1 MSQKNRAAALAAA
14 QASQQPID
22 GQQPVDGATEGTG
35 AAGAAEGADT
45 QEEQLASEQQQ
56 TVEDGAAEG
65 AAGSEGSATEG
76 ESAPAQTAPAAPVV
90 IDTSL
95 QAAATSSA
103 QVASR
108 GTVAPPRVKSADQE
122 IVQAPSAPIMA
133 KTAAAAPAGPSLQ
146 EEMER
151 ILDGV
156 PGTDRFAI
164 ISIADYCVK
173 ADLKRSNDAKTL
185 AKLNVQ
191 LWNNISNLI
200 NKQDEHFEK
209 LFTCLLRFFSLEGKN
224 ALSEIAINR
233 GVEYMALTAPELQ
246 GYYNITTL
254 LRLTADPKSR
264 KQVLQSAIDLPK
276 ALKNGLSQEGAA
288 RVVTYFETH

>member
-14 QASQQPID
+14 QANQQPID

-35 AAGAAEGADT
+35 AVDAAEGTDA
-45 QEEQLASEQQQ
+45 QKEQLASEQQQ
-56 TVEDGAAEG
+56 AGEDGAAEG

-76 ESAPAQTAPAAPVV
+76 EAAPAQIAPAAPVV

-95 QAAATSSA
+95 QAAATSNA

-122 IVQAPSAPIMA
+122 VVQAPSAPIMTKA
-133 KTAAAAPAGPSLQ
+133 AAAAPAGPSLQ
-146 EEMER
+146 EEMNR

-164 ISIADYCVK
+164 ISIADYCTK

-276 ALKNGLSQEGAA
+276 ALKNGLTQEGAA